1 MAWRGSLAMIG
12 LGALFL
18 VLTALTL
25 ILPIQDPDVA
35 QSLGLVTLPLALLFL
50 SVGGFG
56 LWKALRLAR
65 LGRAGK
71 P

>member
-1 MAWRGSLAMIG
+1 MIG

-50 SVGGFG
+50 SVGGFS

>member
-1 MAWRGSLAMIG
+1 MIG